1 MYETYLSLPG
11 SGAVAGIA
19 WMDTRLLSARMYS
32 GSDQSP
38 GVGPWRYTAPIE
50 PAAARTVV
58 AAFNS
63 GFKIPSAEGGYYTQG
78 RWVVPPRV
86 GAATLVIFANGDTA
100 LGAWGTGVHM
110 RRTVVAVR
118 QNLNLL
124 VSGGRP
130 LADAGIVGDWGAT
143 LGGVTSTWRSGLG
156 VTRNG
161 ALVYVAGPDLDPLS
175 LARLLIRAGAVR
187 AMELDINPDW
197 TIFATYKPATQ
208 HGEASAA
215 NGTGLIAGTVRGPGI
230 FFELSWA
237 RDFITMSARTT
248 AAP

>member
-1 MYETYLSLPG
+1 MYETDLSLPG

-38 GVGPWRYTAPIE
+38 GIGPWRYTAPIE

-78 RWVVPPRV
+78 RWVVPPRT
-86 GAATLVIFANGDTA
+86 GAATLVIFANGRTA
-100 LGAWGTGVHM
+100 LGAWGSGLRM

-124 VSGGRP
+124 VAGGRP
-130 LADAGIVGDWGAT
+130 LADARIVGDWGVT
-143 LGGVTSTWRSGLG
+143 LGGVANTWRSGLG

-161 ALVYVAGPDLDPLS
+161 ALVYVTGPDLDPLS
-175 LARLLIRAGAVR
+175 LAELLIRAGAVR

-197 TIFATYKPATQ
+197 TILATYRPATRD
-208 HGEASAA
+208 GEASAR
-215 NGTGLIAGTVRGPGI
+215 NGTGLIAGTVREPGI
-230 FFELSWA
+230 FFEQSWA
-237 RDFITMSARTT
+237 RDFITMSART
-248 AAP
+248 ARP